1 MEEVFCCVSGSF
13 KVKILVCVI
22 KKKKKKKVSVIE
34 NPCKFVFDQKDM
46 HKMLNSDTF
55 VFHYSARLNGLNFTK

>member
-13 KVKILVCVI
+13 KVIILACVM
-22 KKKKKKKVSVIE
+22 KKKKVSVIE